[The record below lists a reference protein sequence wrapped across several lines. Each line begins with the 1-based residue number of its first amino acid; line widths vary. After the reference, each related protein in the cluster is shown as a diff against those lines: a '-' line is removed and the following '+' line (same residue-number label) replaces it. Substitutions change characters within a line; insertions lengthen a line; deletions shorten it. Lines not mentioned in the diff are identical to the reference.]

1 MNNRLLKYF
10 LIRNVLIN
18 FPFEAF
24 LWYTSNLRTSIHQIL
39 QHLRCLLSRKFSASL
54 HFVVCM
60 WTIFPAVCVL
70 PVVFQKLMSKS
81 NLCFKFCL
89 GVIHQ
94 RLKFLRMPCST
105 DLGML
110 GQIIHSGKMRANLLR
125 ETWNTTMPILRDQIR
140 VGTNLIFTHIIPEGV
155 NCDWRV

>member
-1 MNNRLLKYF
+1 MLSSYLFRCLEKYIIGYWNTFLLEMFWKT
-10 LIRNVLIN
+10 
-18 FPFEAF
+18 FPFEA
-24 LWYTSNLRTSIHQIL
+24 LSWYTSNLRTSIHQIL
-39 QHLRCLLSRKFSASL
+39 EHLCCLLSRKSSASL

-94 RLKFLRMPCST
+94 RFKFLWMPCST
-105 DLGML
+105 
-110 GQIIHSGKMRANLLR
+110 NLLR
-125 ETWNTTMPILRDQIR
+125 ETWNTTMPVFTDQILVR
-140 VGTNLIFTHIIPEGV
+140 TKLIFTHIIQDGV
-155 NCDWRV
+155 NCVWGLWLW